1 MVRNEA
7 VNKLVLFPRRVKFP
21 FNCIPA
27 DKYGAGN
34 IRNFQISLHG
44 DLNNYMCA
52 NTASSVFTPSWIA
65 NAYPFP
71 NELRRVLK
79 TTNRPPPFDNT
90 LIRGKFMNFRAE
102 KKERKKRKREGK
114 NVRSWSTNKNFGKKG
129 RNLRFVKRE
138 ARGRRGGKRE
148 GKENGF
154 TEWNKKINT
163 SLPFHS
169 VIRYKRKRKLTC
181 M

>member
-27 DKYGAGN
+27 DKCGAGN

-114 NVRSWSTNKNFGKKG
+114 NVDRDRRIKISGKKDETCALW
-129 RNLRFVKRE
+129 N
-138 ARGRRGGKRE
+138 ARHGVGVGEKRE

>member
-1 MVRNEA
+1 MGQVTSEIS
-7 VNKLVLFPRRVKFP
+7 KFHYTGIWIIICAQILRP
-21 FNCIPA
+21 PCSLQAELLTRTRFLTNSAESLRQQTAPHRLTIRWFV
-27 DKYGAGN
+27 GN
-34 IRNFQISLHG
+34 
-44 DLNNYMCA
+44 
-52 NTASSVFTPSWIA
+52 SWI
-65 NAYPFP
+65 FG
-71 NELRRVLK
+71 RK
-79 TTNRPPPFDNT
+79 
-90 LIRGKFMNFRAE
+90 K
-102 KKERKKRKREGK
+102 KKEEEEKGGKKR
-114 NVRSWSTNKNFGKKG
+114 RSWSTNKNFGKKG

-138 ARGRRGGKRE
+138 ARGRRGGKKE

>member
-79 TTNRPPPFDNT
+79 TTNRPTVWQYVDSWEIHEFSG
-90 LIRGKFMNFRAE
+90 GKKR
-102 KKERKKRKREGK
+102 RKKRKREGK

-138 ARGRRGGKRE
+138 ARGRRGGKKGR
-148 GKENGF
+148 
-154 TEWNKKINT
+154 
-163 SLPFHS
+163 
-169 VIRYKRKRKLTC
+169 KRKRFYRMK
-181 M
+181 